1 MTIADDRAALVAALT
16 TVGTARKVRVIG
28 HPPTKLAA
36 DLIYLTMTKVE
47 RAATYGRDLRIT
59 WQITATIAPTTSIAD
74 ATSALDRLT
83 GAIITAVHD
92 AKAADLESVTEYV
105 GLLEQANGATY
116 PAAQLDF
123 TSITPERKS
132 Q

>member
-16 TVGTARKVRVIG
+16 TAKTPCNVRILG

-47 RAATYGRDLRIT
+47 AANTYGRDLVIT
-59 WQITATIAPTTSIAD
+59 WQITATIAPTMSISD
-74 ATSALDRLT
+74 ATGALDDLT

-92 AKAADLESVTEYV
+92 ARVADLESVSEYV

-116 PAAQLDF
+116 PAVQIDV
-123 TSITPERKS
+123 TSITPER
-132 Q
+132 